1 MAKTILTDIDLQ
13 QNEVQNAVLENRATA
28 PTSPKPGQQYF
39 DTTDNTVKTYNGTE
53 WTSGGSGGGGTT
65 ITVDTAL
72 STSSTNPVQNKV
84 VTNAINGKQATLVSG
99 TTIKTINGESVL
111 GSGDISIGGGGGGG
125 LQNLATGTNSL
136 SILGAA
142 TTSRSS
148 VSIGDWANAS
158 GNRSLAI
165 GNALASAADSIAIG
179 FTANSTKSHSISIGY
194 EAKSLGMWSSVFGNF
209 AYVEEDNTTVIASG
223 NIPATQLYIIHKG
236 SSLAN
241 QYLGGRPGL
250 AYAVLSPTTGLQE
263 GKIISFDTLFANG
276 VNFSPSLPT
285 SSGDW

>member
-53 WTSGGSGGGGTT
+53 WTSGESGGGTT

-72 STSSTNPVQNKV
+72 STTSTNPVQNKV

-99 TTIKTINGESVL
+99 TTIKTINGNSLL
-111 GSGDISIGGGGGGG
+111 GSGNITISGGGGGGG
-125 LQNLATGTNSL
+125 LQNLATGTNAL

-142 TTSRSS
+142 TTSRNS

-276 VNFSPSLPT
+276 VSFSPSLPA